1 MDLEEKLYREGF
13 RISSFKTR
21 VLSYLIDESFVLLL
35 LIAIFYN
42 QFLESNGKLVIIV
55 EVLDNFLIA
64 YFIIKLIYHTIFI
77 YFYGKT
83 MGKLI
88 MRIRVVD
95 IYLLDNPSL
104 KNSFIRAVLRF
115 LDESF
120 FYVGMFYLFA
130 NPFKQTIHD
139 KLSDVVVVDD

>member
-1 MDLEEKLYREGF
+1 
-13 RISSFKTR
+13 
-21 VLSYLIDESFVLLL
+21 
-35 LIAIFYN
+35 
-42 QFLESNGKLVIIV
+42 
-55 EVLDNFLIA
+55 
-64 YFIIKLIYHTIFI
+64 
-77 YFYGKT
+77 

-95 IYLLDNPSL
+95 IYLLDNPSF